1 MNKLSGLVSPP
12 EEQQEFYFKPST
24 CACFLLF
31 CLCICLL
38 LASLLKQIFFFSK
51 NYSPNYDIFVC
62 FLWIVKMLNWLK
74 HWCKYWLMDDD
85 LRAELSS

>member
-31 CLCICLL
+31 CLYICLL
-38 LASLLKQIFFFSK
+38 LASLLKQIFFQK
-51 NYSPNYDIFVC
+51 TIHQIMIFLFV
-62 FLWIVKMLNWLK
+62 FFGL
-74 HWCKYWLMDDD
+74 
-85 LRAELSS
+85 